1 MVKTINRNF
10 GLDFIRAI
18 AISLVIFSHITLLLF
33 PDNDLSSFIVAI
45 RTLGAIGVDLFFVLS
60 GYLIG
65 GIILRQLNEGKT
77 RFKDL
82 LKFWKRR
89 WFRTLPNYF
98 LVLILNIALILI
110 LNKELISDI
119 GYYFVFLQNFNSIHP
134 DFFTEAWS
142 LSIEEYAYLLLPFII
157 YLGIYLI
164 KPKKVMHFF
173 FISTLV
179 LILFLF
185 FFKLNYYFNTYIESY
200 KHWSGSFRKVVLYRM
215 DSIYLG
221 FLIIY
226 LVKQFPV
233 LIHRLRHKLFIFGCI
248 IFLTIHLVIYYNNI
262 LPQLQSGFYV
272 FLYLPLVILSMG
284 FMFPFF
290 TALKTSNFITRI
302 IRYISTRSYA
312 IYLVNYSIV
321 LLNIEH
327 YLAGKEITEFGK
339 YFSVV
344 CFIVLTL
351 ILSELIYAFF
361 EKPILK
367 YRDLKYK

>member
-1 MVKTINRNF
+1 M
-10 GLDFIRAI
+10 
-18 AISLVIFSHITLLLF
+18 
-33 PDNDLSSFIVAI
+33 
-45 RTLGAIGVDLFFVLS
+45 LS

-77 RFKDL
+77 GFKDL
-82 LKFWKRR
+82 FKFWKRR
-89 WFRTLPNYF
+89 WLRTLPNYF
-98 LVLILNIALILI
+98 LVLIINIVLILL
-110 LNKELISDI
+110 LNKELLSEI

-157 YLGIYLI
+157 YLGIYLL
-164 KPKKVMHFF
+164 KPKKMMRFF
-173 FISTLV
+173 LFSTLL

-185 FFKLNYYFNTYIESY
+185 FFKLDYYFNTDIESY
-200 KHWSGSFRKVVLYRM
+200 KQWSGSFRKVVLYRM
-215 DSIYLG
+215 DSIYIG
-221 FLIIY
+221 FIIIY
-226 LVKQFPV
+226 LVKLFPE
-233 LIHRLRHKLFIFGCI
+233 LINRLRFKLFILGFVT
-248 IFLTIHLVIYYNNI
+248 FLTIHLAIYYYNI
-262 LPQLQSGFYV
+262 LPQGQSGFYA

-290 TALKTSNFITRI
+290 TALKTSDFITRI

-321 LLNIEH
+321 LLSIEH
-327 YLAGKEITEFGK
+327 YLLGKDVTTFEK
-339 YFSVV
+339 YISVV
-344 CFIVLTL
+344 CFVVITL
-351 ILSELIYAFF
+351 ILSELIYKFF